1 MIAILSP
8 AKNLDFDSAIE
19 YPLSTKPDFIK
30 NSQELIDALKTKK
43 SAEIGKLM
51 DISEKLADLNFDR
64 YQNWNIKHSEK
75 NARPAAF
82 AFNGDAYQ
90 GLKAETLSAD
100 DLLYAQNHLRI
111 LSGLYGILR
120 PLDLIQPHRLEMG
133 TSLVNAKGKNLY
145 EFWGNQITD
154 ALNKS
159 LKKSGKTL
167 VNVASNEYFKVLNPK
182 AIDARII
189 TCHFKEYKNG
199 EYKTIMTFAKKAR
212 GMMTRYIITNRIE
225 NAEDLKGFN
234 EEKYRFQASLSSENE
249 WTFTR

>member
-19 YPLSTKPDFIK
+19 YPVATKPDFIK
-30 NSQELIDALKTKK
+30 NSQELIDVLKTKK

-133 TSLVNAKGKNLY
+133 TSLVNPKGKNLY

-154 ALNKS
+154 TLNKS
-159 LKKSGKTL
+159 LKKSGNTL

-212 GMMTRYIITNRIE
+212 GMMARYIITNRIE

-234 EEKYRFQASLSSENE
+234 EEKYRFQESLSSENE